1 MAAEIKRTLQKDVLS
16 WRSSAETEHGVNP
29 AMSIVDRETMAD
41 QFNEMFE
48 ESLIE
53 MAARVQLDRGGRH
66 VTQLGV
72 YNTLR
77 GPAALC
83 LRAKGD
89 VATRIEAPAF
99 TQLGKTLGSL
109 TKKMSNSAMSGM
121 TTTTGDAGTEGA
133 KQHDFNRVNKIL
145 FKNVPSTIV
154 KYLDTTIRHQH
165 DLRGVSL
172 LMPKNPAFIEMQSAQ
187 EIKHRQDRAE
197 KFSLVRELRDN
208 YAKNVNST
216 MVKERENSHV
226 AMRTRRETREQTM
239 GKSPSGCRVGGG
251 FTTPYGSRA
260 QLDATA
266 KRRTEALQKKEAKQ
280 KLDRA
285 NKWRESRKKR

>member
-1 MAAEIKRTLQKDVLS
+1 
-16 WRSSAETEHGVNP
+16 
-29 AMSIVDRETMAD
+29 MAD
-41 QFNEMFE
+41 QFNEILE

-72 YNTLR
+72 YDTLR

-109 TKKMSNSAMSGM
+109 TKKMSNSAMSGR
-121 TTTTGDAGTEGA
+121 TTTTGDAGREGA
-133 KQHDFNRVNKIL
+133 KHDFNHVDKIL
-145 FKNVPSTIV
+145 FKNVPSRIK

-165 DLRGVSL
+165 NLRGLSL
-172 LMPKNPAFIEMQSAQ
+172 LMPKNPAFIEMQSAE
-187 EIKHRQDRAE
+187 EIKERQDRAE
-197 KFSLVRELRDN
+197 KFSLVRQMREN

-216 MVKERENSHV
+216 KVKERENSHV

-266 KRRTEALQKKEAKQ
+266 KRRLKLHAEKEAKQ